1 MEDNRADRVISFR
14 VDEESAGKRLDVII
28 TEQAEGVSRSMAQ
41 NLLGDGRV
49 LVNGRTEWKKNRK
62 PECGDLLELS
72 VPVYEEA
79 AVLPEDIPLDIWY
92 EDDDVLVVNKPRG
105 MVVHPGAG
113 NTTGTLVN
121 ALLFH
126 CGSCLSD
133 LNGPVRPGIVHR
145 IDKDTSGLLMVAKTN
160 DAHASLARQLAE
172 HSTTRRYLALV
183 RDNIREEEGT
193 VDQPLGRDPKNRLRR
208 AVNGENPKRAVTHFR
223 VLERYG
229 PVTLVECRL
238 ETGRTHQIRVH
249 MAYIGHP
256 LLGDPLYGPRKT
268 RSEAEGQFLHA
279 AVLGFRHP
287 VTGQY
292 LEFRA
297 DPPEPFQHELD
308 LLRMKY
314 GVR

>member
-1 MEDNRADRVISFR
+1 MISFR
-14 VDEESAGKRLDVII
+14 VDGENAGKRLDVII
-28 TEQAEGVSRSMAQ
+28 PKQAEGVSRSMAQ

-49 LVNGRTEWKKNRK
+49 RVNGQVEWKKNRK
-62 PECGDLLELS
+62 AEPDDLVELS
-72 VPVYEEA
+72 VPAYEEA
-79 AVLPEDIPLDIWY
+79 AVLPENIPLDIYY
-92 EDDDVLVVNKPRG
+92 EDEDVIVVNKPRG

-113 NTTGTLVN
+113 NMTGTLVN

-126 CGSCLSD
+126 CGDRLSD

-145 IDKDTSGLLMVAKTN
+145 IDKDTSGLLMAAKTN
-160 DAHASLARQLAE
+160 EAHASLARQLAE

-183 RDNIREEEGT
+183 RDNIREKEGT

-268 RSEAEGQFLHA
+268 RSGAEGQFLHA

-297 DPPEPFQHELD
+297 DPPEPFLHELD

>member
-1 MEDNRADRVISFR
+1 MISFR
-14 VDEESAGKRLDVII
+14 VDGENAGKRLDVI
-28 TEQAEGVSRSMAQ
+28 
-41 NLLGDGRV
+41 
-49 LVNGRTEWKKNRK
+49 
-62 PECGDLLELS
+62 
-72 VPVYEEA
+72 
-79 AVLPEDIPLDIWY
+79 
-92 EDDDVLVVNKPRG
+92 VVNKPRG

-113 NTTGTLVN
+113 NMTGTLVN

-126 CGSCLSD
+126 CGDRLSD

-145 IDKDTSGLLMVAKTN
+145 IDKDTSGLLMAAKTN
-160 DAHASLARQLAE
+160 EAHASLARQLAE

-268 RSEAEGQFLHA
+268 RSGAEGQFLHA

-297 DPPEPFQHELD
+297 DPPEPFLHELD